1 MPLPVSVSSAS
12 EGAAHSATSDAVAPP
27 RCSNPHPPP
36 ARESAPSAGAEVPPS
51 SAVGALRRFEL
62 HSSNSASVAAL
73 SSCLARRVVAV
84 ASSSLRLERSGS
96 STAPAVNRRAPR
108 PDTAVSRIRTCIAS
122 PCHALHTRPQ
132 LKSCAW
138 DGNEGERTGEVGR
151 GTGSAE
157 SGGSGSGEFV
167 GSIRSRASEDPRVR
181 ARGRRGGTHQSAAV
195 GTPRE
200 RLENGEEDALGE
212 VVPSV
217 EPLRGVA
224 RGLSAPTR
232 ATRATGRPV
241 AHRIVR
247 LRRLRVRVGQTT
259 ALARERIAV
268 LRGVAGRVRDD
279 GARARVG
286 TRHLGAAWS
295 ARGGARESEVET
307 CQRPR
312 ET

>member
-1 MPLPVSVSSAS
+1 MPPPVSFSSAS
-12 EGAAHSATSDAVAPP
+12 EGAAHSATSDAAAPP
-27 RCSNPHPPP
+27 PPP
-36 ARESAPSAGAEVPPS
+36 PPSARESPPSAGAEVPPS

-62 HSSNSASVAAL
+62 HSSSSASVAAL

-96 STAPAVNRRAPR
+96 SRVPAAKRRAPR
-108 PDTAVSRIRTCIAS
+108 PDTAVSRIRTSIAS
-122 PCHALHTRPQ
+122 SCHALHTWPQ

-138 DGNEGERTGEVGR
+138 DGKGRERKGEVGR
-151 GTGSAE
+151 ETGVAF
-157 SGGSGSGEFV
+157 GRARRRGHLRCV
-167 GSIRSRASEDPRVR
+167 SRASEGPRVR
-181 ARGRRGGTHQSAAV
+181 ARGRRGGTHQPAAV

-200 RLENGEEDALGE
+200 GLEDGEEYALGE

-232 ATRATGRPV
+232 ATRATRRPV
-241 AHRIVR
+241 AHRIVS
-247 LRRLRVRVGQTT
+247 LRRLRVRAGQAP

-268 LRGVAGRVRDD
+268 LRGVAGHVRDR

-286 TRHLGAAWS
+286 ARHRGAAWS
-295 ARGGARESEVET
+295 ARGGAGES
-307 CQRPR
+307 RR
-312 ET
+312 